1 MNKTVSMNLGG
12 FFFHIDEDAY
22 QKLNRYFE
30 AIKASLSP
38 EGREEIMN
46 DIESR
51 VAELFSEKIT
61 NSQQVLSIKDID
73 DVIAVMGQP
82 EDYKIED
89 ENKSGSNFNYSETIR
104 TKKLYRDSDSKIVA
118 GVCSGLGHYF
128 GVDAVWIRVA
138 LVLLVFAGFGTGIL
152 AYIILWAVTPEALT
166 TSEKLEMKG
175 EPINISNI
183 EKKVRE
189 EFEYVSEKFKNQD
202 FGKINESVKEN
213 MNKFNESFRSTAQ
226 KTSGG
231 LGDAIVA
238 IAKAFA
244 KLIGAFMLFIGSIVI
259 IGMLI
264 TLFTMGST
272 KYVHVPWLDYYNTFN
287 YTGVS
292 LWMISLLFFFAISI
306 PFFFLL
312 LLGLKIL
319 FSNIQSIGAIAK
331 YTLLAVWLMSII
343 GLITIGVKTSAEVAF
358 DNNVM
363 KKTTLALSPSDTLT
377 LKFVNNELYSK
388 DVNDRENF
396 RLVQDSTGHTFMYSN
411 EVNFEIMPTDSKEAY
426 VQIEKSANGSSLSD
440 ARKRASTI
448 EYKFRREGNTLIF
461 DNYLL
466 MDAKDKFRDQE
477 VNIYLYLPK
486 GTLIKPDSSLRYFDD
501 TDGDYFTFYP
511 ESNDYV
517 YKVGEHKI
525 KCQNCPSNIED
536 EDEDEDWDDENDYND
551 KNTSVIINEDGIK
564 IKKDTTVTKS
574 KEIKELKINEDG
586 IIIKTK

>member
-30 AIKASLSP
+30 AIKISLSP

-61 NSQQVLSIKDID
+61 NSQQVLNLKDID

-89 ENKSGSNFNYSETIR
+89 ESKSSSNYSYSEPTR
-104 TKKLYRDSDSKIVA
+104 TKKLYRDGDSKIVA

-128 GVDAVWIRVA
+128 GVDAVWIRIA
-138 LVLLVFAGFGTGIL
+138 LILLVIAGFGTGIL

-202 FGKINESVKEN
+202 FGK
-213 MNKFNESFRSTAQ
+213 FNESFRATAQ
-226 KTSGG
+226 KTRGG
-231 LGDAIVA
+231 LGDAIEA
-238 IAKAFA
+238 IAKAIA

-292 LWMISLLFFFAISI
+292 LWMISLLFFLAISI

-331 YTLLAVWLMSII
+331 YTLLAVWLFSII

-358 DNNVM
+358 EDKVM
-363 KKTTLALSPSDTLT
+363 TKKALALTPSDTLT
-377 LKFVNNELYSK
+377 LKFAPNEYYSK
-388 DVNDRENF
+388 DVDDKDDF
-396 RLVQDSTGHTFMYSN
+396 RLVQDSLGHTYMYSTD
-411 EVNFEIMPTDSKEAY
+411 VNLEIMQTDSKEAY
-426 VQIEKSANGSSLSD
+426 IQIEKNANGSSLSD

-448 EYKFRREGNTLIF
+448 EYKFKREGNTLIF

-486 GTLIKPDSSLRYFDD
+486 GTLVKPHSSLRYYDN

-517 YKVGEHKI
+517 YKVGENKI
-525 KCQNCPSNIED
+525 KCQNCPSNID
-536 EDEDEDWDDENDYND
+536 EDDDDWDDEVNYND

-564 IKKDTTVTKS
+564 IKKDTTVTSS